1 MWGFCCVSE
10 NTILQIQE
18 QQERRRLEQEER
30 ERYEAQ
36 LEADMKNHQPWGR
49 GGGGAPLRDSTGN
62 LIGTSQSVVFFFL
75 NLIHM
80 MPYTEDLICF

>member
-1 MWGFCCVSE
+1 M
-10 NTILQIQE
+10 QIQE
-18 QQERRRLEQEER
+18 QQERRLLEREEA

-62 LIGTSQSVVFFFL
+62 LIGMSQSIKSFFFHSL
-75 NLIHM
+75 PIQTCHGSNLLFLL
-80 MPYTEDLICF
+80 PS